1 MRKTIPAVLCG
12 IMTISL
18 CACSASGTAAA
29 SASASASPSAPAAA
43 SPSATAAEESVE
55 VTIPFS
61 MMDTEDDDDN
71 ATQSPEDYCAKI
83 IKKYGVTSCVVETDD
98 VRLTMTKTKHEEL
111 LAEMRSEIDETIQ
124 EILKDEDCQD
134 IKEIQRDDDVTT
146 FTVKADSGYSTNSK
160 SGFALL
166 SLCLSGALYHDF
178 ANTPDQKITLQVNDA
193 SSGSQISRMVYP
205 DDFQDWLQT
214 SASPK
219 MN

>member
-1 MRKTIPAVLCG
+1 MRKTILAVLSS

-29 SASASASPSAPAAA
+29 SASASASESGKA
-43 SPSATAAEESVE
+43 SPAATAAEEMVE

-61 MMDTEDDDDN
+61 MMATEDVDDN

-98 VRLTMTKTKHEEL
+98 VRLTMTKTRHEEL

-134 IKEIQRDDDVTT
+134 IKDIQCDDDVTA
-146 FTVKADSGYSTNSK
+146 FTVKADSGYSTSSK

-166 SLCLSGALYHDF
+166 GLCLSGAVYHEF
-178 ANTPDQKITLQVNDA
+178 ANTPDQKITLLVNDA
-193 SSGSQISRMVYP
+193 TSGSQISRMVYP

-219 MN
+219 AN

>member
-1 MRKTIPAVLCG
+1 MRKTILAVLSS

-29 SASASASPSAPAAA
+29 SASASASESGKA
-43 SPSATAAEESVE
+43 SPAATAAEEMVE

-61 MMDTEDDDDN
+61 MMDAEDDEDGT
-71 ATQSPEDYCAKI
+71 ASVSPEDYCAKI
-83 IKKYGVTSCVVETDD
+83 TKEYDITSCVVETDD
-98 VRLTMTKTKHEEL
+98 VWLTMTKTRHEEL

-134 IKEIQRDDDVTT
+134 IKDIQCDDDVTA
-146 FTVKADSGYSTNSK
+146 FTVKADSGYSTSSK

-166 SLCLSGALYHDF
+166 GLCLSGAVYHEF
-178 ANTPDQKITLQVNDA
+178 ANTPDQKITLLVNDA
-193 SSGSQISRMVYP
+193 TSGSQISRMVYP

-219 MN
+219 AN

>member
-1 MRKTIPAVLCG
+1 MRKTIPAVLCS

-29 SASASASPSAPAAA
+29 SASASPSAPEAA
-43 SPSATAAEESVE
+43 SPSASAAEETVE

-61 MMDTEDDDDN
+61 MMDTEDDDEK

-98 VRLTMTKTKHEEL
+98 VRLTMTKTRHEEL

-134 IKEIQRDDDVTT
+134 IKDIQCDDDVTA
-146 FTVKADSGYSTNSK
+146 FTVKADSGYSTASK
-160 SGFALL
+160 SGVALL
-166 SLCLSGALYHDF
+166 GLCLSGALYHDF

-193 SSGSQISRMVYP
+193 ASGSQISRMVYP

-219 MN
+219 AN